1 MKILL
6 VSGIYPPDIGG
17 PATFVPKLADYAAE
31 KGCKVSILT
40 LAKSAEETH
49 DKNKLVKKIRRETSK
64 LIRFPK
70 VVFTAI
76 KMMEDCDGVF
86 ANGLHEEIGIS
97 LIFRKRKSIAKIVG
111 DPVWERAVNRK
122 NTELDISNFNL
133 RKLPPLY
140 WVQRRL
146 LVFSLNKF
154 SLVTCPSEELVEIVR
169 LWGVKTSVKMIP
181 NGVNPVEVDSGKK
194 DFDIVTVSRLVKWK
208 KIDAVIRAAAI
219 AKANL
224 CVVGDGPELENLKK
238 LAVSLNANVTFT
250 GEVTEDAALAYMQ
263 KSTIYILFSL
273 YEGLSFSL
281 LQAMAA
287 GNAVIVSNARGNVD
301 VITHEKNGLIV
312 DIDKESDLT
321 SCIQILLANPKLRV
335 AISDQAIKT
344 VSEKYLLEDNLALL
358 LNYLEIK

>member
-17 PATFVPKLADYAAE
+17 PATFVPKLADYAAK

-40 LAKSAEETH
+40 LAKSAGETH
-49 DKNKLVKKIRRETSK
+49 DKNKSVKKIRRETPK
-64 LIRFPK
+64 FIRFPK
-70 VVFTAI
+70 AVFTAL
-76 KMMEDCDGVF
+76 KMMEECDGVF

-111 DPVWERAVNRK
+111 DPVWERAVNRQD
-122 NTELDISNFNL
+122 TDLDISNFNL
-133 RKLPPLY
+133 RKLPSLY

-146 LVFSLNKF
+146 LVYSLNKF

-169 LWGVKTSVKMIP
+169 SWGVKTEVKMIP
-181 NGVNPVEVDSGKK
+181 NGVNPVKINYGKK

-208 KIDAVIRAAAI
+208 KIDAVIRAAAK

-224 CVVGDGPELENLKK
+224 CVVGDGPELENLKH
-238 LAVSLNANVTFT
+238 LAFSLNANVIFT
-250 GEVTEDAALAYMQ
+250 GEVTEDAALEYMQ
-263 KSTIYILFSL
+263 RSTIYVLFSL

-281 LQAMAA
+281 LQAMAS
-287 GNAVIVSNARGNVD
+287 GNAVIVSNARGNVE

-312 DIDKESDLT
+312 DIDRELDLT
-321 SCIQILLANPKLRV
+321 SSIQILLANPKLRV
-335 AISDQAIKT
+335 DLSDQAKKT
-344 VSEKYLLEDNLALL
+344 VTKKYLLEDNLELL
-358 LNYLEIK
+358 LNYLEIE